1 MFTPQQA
8 ALDDGALTEENIQS
22 LADFSH
28 LKLSTIFRLTVHMC
42 GHFFHLSYISLDLY
56 GVYIV
61 EFYFFISYA

>member
-28 LKLSTIFRLTVHMC
+28 LKLSAIFRLTVHMC
-42 GHFFHLSYISLDLY
+42 GHFFI
-56 GVYIV
+56 GAV
-61 EFYFFISYA
+61 ECTL